1 MHRWIEAFLEHLEV
15 IKGVSKNTLLSY
27 QNDLLQFE
35 DFLNKDLTK
44 IDTKTIYSFLSKFEN
59 KRTLNRK
66 LSAINSFL
74 DFCYKQFFIEDKP
87 LLKSSKTPKELPKFL
102 PPQTIFDSL
111 KKINQGNWIG
121 KRDYALIL
129 FLYASGVRVSEAIN
143 IKQEDFEDGWL
154 KIINAKGSKQRLIP
168 IAKTAIEA
176 INQYN
181 NSKGFW
187 CEYIWCNYQ
196 KKRLSR
202 ISVFKI
208 VKKYLNTSPHTLRH
222 SYATSLILGGADLRV
237 VQELLGHA
245 SINTTQLY
253 THIQK
258 ENLKD
263 TINKYHPFS
272 KNE

>member
-111 KKINQGNWIG
+111 KKINQSNWIG

-181 NSKGFW
+181 NSKGF
-187 CEYIWCNYQ
+187 
-196 KKRLSR
+196 
-202 ISVFKI
+202 
-208 VKKYLNTSPHTLRH
+208 
-222 SYATSLILGGADLRV
+222 
-237 VQELLGHA
+237 
-245 SINTTQLY
+245 
-253 THIQK
+253 
-258 ENLKD
+258 
-263 TINKYHPFS
+263 
-272 KNE
+272 